1 MITRYKLFIE
11 SISQTLDYD
20 PESKSMIGVYK
31 ILNTDSEN
39 TTIENKQEFQEFKGR
54 RPLIYMTDKL
64 SAHRYTR
71 IIKLPTSQIKIGKDM
86 GEGYFEIVIP
96 YNLYLS
102 HKKELAIQKL
112 DNSKDEYKIVDK

>member
-1 MITRYKLFIE
+1 MITKYKLFIE
-11 SISQTLDYD
+11 SITQTLDYD

-31 ILNTDSEN
+31 VLSTDPEN
-39 TTIENKQEFQEFKGR
+39 TTIENQQEFQEFKGG

-71 IIKLPTSQIKIGKDM
+71 YITLPTNQIKISKDM
-86 GEGYFEIVIP
+86 GEGYFEISIP
-96 YNLYLS
+96 YNLYIN
-102 HKKELAIQKL
+102 HKTELAIQKL